1 MFCRLEGFYK
11 ERRSAAASKIWT
23 FLPPGTIYS
32 ALGPE
37 ALAPIFVNTGL
48 MLPRRPPSSLLKIAM
63 QPAKKK
69 TAPCNKHLLAVVREE
84 KKNSHAASEEKN
96 SHAASEEKNS
106 TMRQALAGSRARRK
120 KNSHAASEEKN
131 SHAASEEK
139 NSHEAS
145 EEKNSVMQQALAG
158 SRKKRVSGVELE
170 TCMLNTGKANQSD
183 TKT

>member
-48 MLPRRPPSSLLKIAM
+48 KLPRRPPSSLLKIAM

-69 TAPCNKHLLAVVREE
+69 TAPCNKHLLAVVHEG
-84 KKNSHAASEEKN
+84 KKTAMQPVKKKTAMQPAKKKTAPCDKHS
-96 SHAASEEKNS
+96 
-106 TMRQALAGSRARRK
+106 LAVVCEGK
-120 KNSHAASEEKN
+120 KTAMQPVKKKTAMQPAKKKT
-131 SHAASEEK
+131 AMK
-139 NSHEAS
+139 PVKK
-145 EEKNSVMQQALAG
+145 KNSVMQQALAG
-158 SRKKRVSGVELE
+158 SRKKSQWGRTRDLHAQYG
-170 TCMLNTGKANQSD
+170 
-183 TKT
+183 